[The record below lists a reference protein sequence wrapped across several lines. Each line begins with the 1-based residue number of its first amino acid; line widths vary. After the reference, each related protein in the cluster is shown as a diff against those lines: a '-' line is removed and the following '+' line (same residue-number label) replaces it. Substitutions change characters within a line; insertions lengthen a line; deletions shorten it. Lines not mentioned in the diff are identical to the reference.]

1 MNKFW
6 GTVGFVRDVETSPD
20 VYEEVATERGYSCEV
35 LKREKRWQPSGYVI
49 DDNLTVE
56 NRISL
61 LADPFA
67 LDAYEDIRYIVR
79 GKSKWKVTSVE
90 VAYPRLILS
99 LGGVYHGTAN
109 QN

>member
-6 GTVGFVRDVETSPD
+6 GILGFVRDVETSPD
-20 VYEEVATERGYSCEV
+20 VFTEESTERGYTCEV
-35 LKREKRWQPSGYVI
+35 LKREKRWQSSGYVI

-56 NRISL
+56 NRISI

-67 LDAYEDIRYIVR
+67 LDAMEQIRYLIR

-90 VAYPRLILS
+90 DAYPRLILT
-99 LGGVYHGTAN
+99 LGGVYHGTVN
-109 QN
+109 QS

>member
-6 GTVGFVRDVETSPD
+6 GILGFVRDVETSPD
-20 VYEEVATERGYSCEV
+20 VFTEESTERGYTCEV
-35 LKREKRWQPSGYVI
+35 LKREKRWQSSGYVI

-56 NRISL
+56 NRISI

-67 LDAYEDIRYIVR
+67 LDAMEQIRYLIR
-79 GKSKWKVTSVE
+79 GKSKWKVTSVD
-90 VAYPRLILS
+90 VAYPKLILT

-109 QN
+109 QS

>member
-20 VYEEVATERGYSCEV
+20 VFEEVATERGYSCEV
-35 LKREKRWQPSGYVI
+35 LKREKRWQASGNVI

-56 NRISL
+56 NRISIF
-61 LADPFA
+61 ADPFA
-67 LDAYEDIRYIVR
+67 LEAYDSIRYIVR

-90 VAYPRLILS
+90 EAYPRLILT

-109 QN
+109 QS

>member
-20 VYEEVATERGYSCEV
+20 VFEEVATERGYSCEV
-35 LKREKRWQPSGYVI
+35 LKREKRWQASGNVI

-56 NRISL
+56 NRIGIF
-61 LADPFA
+61 ADPFA
-67 LDAYEDIRYIVR
+67 LEAYESIRYIVR

-90 VAYPRLILS
+90 EAYPRLILT

-109 QN
+109 QS

>member
-6 GTVGFVRDVETSPD
+6 GTVGFVRIEETSPD
-20 VYEEVATERGYSCEV
+20 VFDAVPYERSYSCEV
-35 LKREKRWQPSGYVI
+35 LRREKRWQPSGNVI

-56 NRISL
+56 NRISIF
-61 LADPFA
+61 ADPFA
-67 LDAYEDIRYIVR
+67 YDAMEDIRYLQR

-90 VAYPRLILS
+90 EAYPRLILT

-109 QN
+109 QS

>member
-6 GTVGFVRDVETSPD
+6 GTVGFVHEEETSPD
-20 VYEEVATERGYSCEV
+20 VFNEVATERGYSCET
-35 LKREKRWQPSGYVI
+35 LKHDKRWQQSGNVI

-67 LDAYEDIRYIVR
+67 LDAFEQIRYIVR
-79 GKSKWKVTSVE
+79 GRSKWKVTAVE
-90 VAYPRLILS
+90 VAYPRLILT
-99 LGGVYHGTAN
+99 LGGVYHGTTI
-109 QN
+109 QS